1 MRKREIVK
9 KLSPTI
15 NLMVYCGSLLP
26 KKFHKFTLSAT
37 RGWQGYFGMLVRY
50 VSLKNLCKECGDNVA
65 VFSNVYILNPENLK
79 LGNNVSIHP
88 MCYIDS
94 LGGITIQSN
103 VSIAHAT
110 TILSTEHLYDDLEQN
125 IKDQG
130 YKYDRTVIE
139 SNVWIGAGVRI
150 LAGSKV
156 SSGSIIAAGAVVKK
170 TVPNNSVYGGIP
182 AKLIKLRDMK

>member
-9 KLSPTI
+9 KLSPAI
-15 NLMVYCGSLLP
+15 DLIVHFGSFMP
-26 KKFHKFTLSAT
+26 KKFHKFTLNTA
-37 RGWQGYFGMLVRY
+37 RGWRGYFGMLVRY
-50 VSLKNLCKECGDNVA
+50 VSLKNLCAECGENVA
-65 VFSNVYILNPENLK
+65 VFSDVYILNPENLR
-79 LGNNVSIHP
+79 LGSNVSIHP

-94 LGGITIQSN
+94 LGGITIESN

-110 TILSTEHLYDDLEQN
+110 TILSTEHLYDNLELN

-170 TVPNNSVYGGIP
+170 TVPINSIYGGIP
-182 AKLIKLRDMK
+182 AKLIKLRDVK